1 MSNNTE
7 PIPSIDER
15 VKSANSGTK
24 KTISTK
30 IRKQPRMKRASMIP
44 ALGPWGKSR
53 CRQAL
58 LNLIFPRRGTRALS

>member
-7 PIPSIDER
+7 PIPSIDDR

-44 ALGPWGKSR
+44 AL
-53 CRQAL
+53 AL
-58 LNLIFPRRGTRALS
+58 GARAAADRPF